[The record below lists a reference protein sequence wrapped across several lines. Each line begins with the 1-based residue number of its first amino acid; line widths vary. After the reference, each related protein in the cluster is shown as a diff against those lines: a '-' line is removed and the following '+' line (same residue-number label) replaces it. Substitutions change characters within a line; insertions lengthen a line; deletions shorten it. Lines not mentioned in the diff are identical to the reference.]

1 VTNFIDDTNAISFYN
16 DVDNSKPFDLDH
28 DFIQSYIG
36 KKPNFGF
43 NGLGEFVFYRTYSRL
58 KDDGTKE
65 SFLDTIKRVVEG
77 CYEIQRRHCQKIH
90 IPWDYEKAQ
99 KSAQEMFSLMW
110 EFKFLPP
117 GRGLWMMGTK
127 FMWERG
133 GASMN
138 NCAFVSTDDQIESD
152 PAEPFCFLMDMS
164 MLGVGVGF
172 DTKGAGKIK
181 ISAPQNMADDIGPL
195 TATYIIPDSRE
206 GWVNSLRLLI
216 HSYTTR
222 TELGPVLF
230 DYSQIRKPGS
240 DIKGF
245 GGKASGPGI
254 LRELHDLVRAHL
266 DRKIGQYLSS
276 VDITDLMNYI
286 GRCVVAGNVRRCLP
300 KGTLIHLK
308 RGLMPIEDVQVGDL
322 VLTSDGYYPVAE
334 NVYQGEQEVLTIK
347 TQMGQFRCT
356 DRHRIAVMTGVG
368 EYEWKRAY
376 ELSVGDKMVF
386 VDDVIAGTDTMLPE
400 SSELMVPDLTTDV
413 AWFIGY
419 IHGDGYVYPGRLYD
433 GRKYHGASVMAPVN
447 RDEYHDDIGRKI
459 VDGIESFGFIAKEQ
473 PSQDNCRK
481 IRVISRV
488 LSHYFHQNF
497 KQARQPLNVPECV
510 LLGTITTRAAYL
522 AGLLDSDG
530 STKNRPTILLS
541 NVYEDFIRQVQ
552 TVYSSLGIPTK
563 LKLRRPSGDT
573 EQAKWELSLVGDLA
587 INKFKEMIQSYSVK
601 QLPIHSH
608 PSNNDFGFP
617 SEWIN
622 RDEIDYGRSWTPQS
636 EQMTYNRAL
645 LCEADTRS
653 LIPVEVEGIIKDGT
667 ICETYDLSVP
677 DKSEFVA
684 HGMLVHNTA
693 EIAFGEPD
701 DQDYCSMKN
710 PLRTLFESDYASF
723 YKVTGELYSKDR
735 NKATIED
742 FIVDGNLVIP
752 KERLVPAI
760 ETWNALNHHRWA
772 SNNSIFANVGMDYG
786 YIGHQIASNGEPGL
800 MWLGNMQDYGR
811 MIDGRQPGIDGRV
824 KGGNPCFTGEMRLF
838 TEQGYI
844 RLVDLWLG
852 SGCQEYCGTDN
863 AIAMYGEQKVV
874 NASGVVAATK
884 VYRTGIGVPVY
895 RVKFSD
901 RSYIDAT
908 ASHTMIKLVRHQ
920 SKKRGKTYYEEERLK
935 LSELRK
941 GDMIPLNNSQHF
953 GSYHDPAYAELA
965 GWCIGDGSLSPK
977 ADGQV
982 RAECTC
988 YETDITEV
996 RPKIQGLLHQ
1006 LYLANNLSSNQNSV
1020 YAGWMRNS
1028 EHFDHAES
1036 RQGSAV
1042 LGRLLSQDGVR
1053 SGDKHNIPHSVWRG
1067 SKATIAAFIRGF
1079 ASADG
1084 GVQINDRKG
1093 TISIRI
1099 KQHDERIL
1107 QDCRLLLN
1115 QFGIAST
1122 VYRRHGKTKR
1132 MMNDGRGGKK
1142 LYNVKAG
1149 YELIISGIKQVR
1161 SFIDDIGFI
1170 QKSKNEKAGRWLSVH
1185 VGSNNSDTGR
1195 YVKVVSVEY
1204 LGEHDTYCLTE
1215 PADNRIVIEGYQVGQ
1230 CLEQSL
1236 ESSELCNLVETF
1248 PANHEDSD
1256 DYMRTLKFAYLYA
1269 KTVTLLPTHN
1279 PRTNQV
1285 TLRNRRIGLS
1295 QSGIVQAF
1303 AKFGRRVVLEDFCDA
1318 GYNEIRRWDD
1328 IYSEWLCVQKSI
1340 KVTSVKPSGTVSL
1353 VSGATPGIHH
1363 PEARTY
1369 WRRVRLSIDSPLV
1382 GILKKAGFHI
1392 EPDIKD
1398 QDRTVVVKFGV
1409 SDERVKSVD
1418 EVSIW
1423 EQMVNAVDYQRY
1435 WADNQVSC
1443 TIKFKPEESSEIKR
1457 VLEAFED
1464 QLKGISFLPL
1474 SNHGYAQAPYEPC
1487 SAEEVAAYNSK
1498 IVDADYTSFLGEPE
1512 GSKYCDSDGCSIT

>member
-1 VTNFIDDTNAISFYN
+1 MTNFIDDTNAISFYN
-16 DVDNSKPFDLDH
+16 DTDNLKPFNLDL
-28 DFIQSYIG
+28 DFIQSYVD

-181 ISAPQNMADDIGPL
+181 ISAPQNMVDDLGPL
-195 TATYIIPDSRE
+195 IATYIIPDSRE
-206 GWVNSLRLLI
+206 GWVNSLRILI
-216 HSYTTR
+216 HSYTTK
-222 TELGPVLF
+222 TELGSILF

-254 LRELHDLVRAHL
+254 LRELHDLVKAHL
-266 DRKIGQYLSS
+266 DRKVGQYLSS

-286 GRCVVAGNVRRCLP
+286 GRCVVAGNVRR
-300 KGTLIHLK
+300 
-308 RGLMPIEDVQVGDL
+308 
-322 VLTSDGYYPVAE
+322 
-334 NVYQGEQEVLTIK
+334 
-347 TQMGQFRCT
+347 
-356 DRHRIAVMTGVG
+356 
-368 EYEWKRAY
+368 
-376 ELSVGDKMVF
+376 
-386 VDDVIAGTDTMLPE
+386 
-400 SSELMVPDLTTDV
+400 
-413 AWFIGY
+413 
-419 IHGDGYVYPGRLYD
+419 
-433 GRKYHGASVMAPVN
+433 
-447 RDEYHDDIGRKI
+447 
-459 VDGIESFGFIAKEQ
+459 
-473 PSQDNCRK
+473 
-481 IRVISRV
+481 
-488 LSHYFHQNF
+488 
-497 KQARQPLNVPECV
+497 
-510 LLGTITTRAAYL
+510 
-522 AGLLDSDG
+522 
-530 STKNRPTILLS
+530 
-541 NVYEDFIRQVQ
+541 
-552 TVYSSLGIPTK
+552 
-563 LKLRRPSGDT
+563 
-573 EQAKWELSLVGDLA
+573 
-587 INKFKEMIQSYSVK
+587 
-601 QLPIHSH
+601 
-608 PSNNDFGFP
+608 
-617 SEWIN
+617 
-622 RDEIDYGRSWTPQS
+622 
-636 EQMTYNRAL
+636 
-645 LCEADTRS
+645 
-653 LIPVEVEGIIKDGT
+653 
-667 ICETYDLSVP
+667 
-677 DKSEFVA
+677 
-684 HGMLVHNTA
+684 TA
-693 EIAFGEPD
+693 EIAFGEPN

-735 NKATIED
+735 NKATIDD
-742 FIVDGNLVIP
+742 FIVDDNLVIP

-772 SNNSIFANVGMDYG
+772 SNNSIFASVGMDYG

-800 MWLGNMQDYGR
+800 MWLDNMQDYGR

-824 KGGNPCFTGEMRLF
+824 KGGNP
-838 TEQGYI
+838 
-844 RLVDLWLG
+844 
-852 SGCQEYCGTDN
+852 
-863 AIAMYGEQKVV
+863 
-874 NASGVVAATK
+874 
-884 VYRTGIGVPVY
+884 
-895 RVKFSD
+895 
-901 RSYIDAT
+901 
-908 ASHTMIKLVRHQ
+908 
-920 SKKRGKTYYEEERLK
+920 
-935 LSELRK
+935 
-941 GDMIPLNNSQHF
+941 
-953 GSYHDPAYAELA
+953 
-965 GWCIGDGSLSPK
+965 
-977 ADGQV
+977 
-982 RAECTC
+982 
-988 YETDITEV
+988 
-996 RPKIQGLLHQ
+996 
-1006 LYLANNLSSNQNSV
+1006 
-1020 YAGWMRNS
+1020 
-1028 EHFDHAES
+1028 
-1036 RQGSAV
+1036 
-1042 LGRLLSQDGVR
+1042 
-1053 SGDKHNIPHSVWRG
+1053 
-1067 SKATIAAFIRGF
+1067 
-1079 ASADG
+1079 
-1084 GVQINDRKG
+1084 
-1093 TISIRI
+1093 
-1099 KQHDERIL
+1099 
-1107 QDCRLLLN
+1107 
-1115 QFGIAST
+1115 
-1122 VYRRHGKTKR
+1122 
-1132 MMNDGRGGKK
+1132 
-1142 LYNVKAG
+1142 
-1149 YELIISGIKQVR
+1149 
-1161 SFIDDIGFI
+1161 
-1170 QKSKNEKAGRWLSVH
+1170 
-1185 VGSNNSDTGR
+1185 
-1195 YVKVVSVEY
+1195 
-1204 LGEHDTYCLTE
+1204 
-1215 PADNRIVIEGYQVGQ
+1215 

-1353 VSGATPGIHH
+1353 VSGSTPGIHH

-1382 GILKKAGFHI
+1382 AILKKSGFHI

-1409 SDERVKSVD
+1409 SDERVKSVA

-1512 GSKYCDSDGCSIT
+1512 GSKYCDSDGCSIV